1 MKCPM
6 VWWEIPDA
14 LLTFWYS
21 SFLECDGRYTRKH
34 QAQLPP
40 SYLVSAYTDNSPSLQ
55 WRAPLW
61 FSSHYLEGG
70 HALNT
75 LSVINTFPWNTF
87 IKLVLTENWDPW
99 RNRLEAQSSL
109 RWQNFVYSN
118 SLLFD
123 TWFLDHQRYLAW
135 VHSPANQSPYN
146 W

>member
-1 MKCPM
+1 MPHGVVRNSGCPTY
-6 VWWEIPDA
+6 
-14 LLTFWYS
+14 LLILFIFGMWREVHEEAPS
-21 SFLECDGRYTRKH
+21 PAS
-34 QAQLPP
+34 P